1 MNAPATQAPSDDDG
15 DESSGVVIPEEFQQQ
30 AHKLLSRADKHQ
42 LNHVSDRISARREE
56 LMQEEMAAKQK
67 ASASKDKGKKAVPEM
82 MDASMPGSPMM
93 D

>member
-1 MNAPATQAPSDDDG
+1 MKQDQSESGDD
-15 DESSGVVIPEEFQQQ
+15 SSGVVIPEEFQQQ

-56 LMQEEMAAKQK
+56 LMMAEQEKNSEK
-67 ASASKDKGKKAVPEM
+67 SGKKNA
-82 MDASMPGSPMM
+82 MPSVMSSDGMPQN